1 MFIKMRNIVTEKD
14 KEKNPA
20 LTVGDWQFGN
30 NLQDYGDNLVS
41 TSNNIKTKLNSF
53 KWDCFFDLN
62 AGIDWFEILAK
73 RGQYMQDLI
82 EINVRLCI
90 LQSLYVTEI
99 IDLKVIPNED
109 RSLNLEYTINT
120 IFGTITD
127 STVVGG
133 E

>member
-14 KEKNPA
+14 KEQNPA
-20 LTVGDWQFGN
+20 LTVGDWCFGN
-30 NLQDYGDNLVS
+30 NLQDYGDNIVS
-41 TSNNIKTKLNSF
+41 TANNIKTRLQSVKY
-53 KWDCFFDLN
+53 DCFFDLTS
-62 AGIDWFEILAK
+62 GIDWFNILGN
-73 RGQYMQDLI
+73 RGKYAMDVI

-99 IDLKVIPNED
+99 VDLKVMPKED

-120 IFGTITD
+120 IFGQITD

-133 E
+133 

>member
-1 MFIKMRNIVTEKD
+1 MFIKMRNID
-14 KEKNPA
+14 GN
-20 LTVGDWQFGN
+20 GDWCFGN

-41 TSNNIKTKLNSF
+41 TSNNIKTRLQSVKY
-53 KWDCFFDLN
+53 DCFFDLMS
-62 AGIDWFEILAK
+62 GIDWFNILGN
-73 RGQYMQDLI
+73 RGKYAMDTI

-99 IDLKVIPNED
+99 VDLKVIPNED

-120 IFGTITD
+120 IFGKITD

-133 E
+133 

>member
-14 KEKNPA
+14 KEQNPS
-20 LTVGDWQFGN
+20 LTVGDWCFGN

-41 TSNNIKTKLNSF
+41 TSNNIKTRLQSVMY
-53 KWDCFFDLN
+53 DCFFDLMS
-62 AGIDWFEILAK
+62 GIDWFNILGN
-73 RGQYMQDLI
+73 RGRYARKVI

-99 IDLKVIPNED
+99 VDLKIVVNDD

-133 E
+133 